1 MPSAAPILLVVED
14 EEVVGLFLKEELTD
28 AGFLVRLASDAASGL
43 RAFQQQTDIDA
54 AIIDI
59 GLPDQNGDELARQCH
74 GRRPT
79 LPIILTTGYDEL
91 LFAQAFA
98 MNPYVRVL
106 GKPFDT
112 SRLLLRLEELAIHAN

>member
-1 MPSAAPILLVVED
+1 MPSAAPILLIVED

-28 AGFLVRLASDAASGL
+28 AGFLVRVAGDATA
-43 RAFQQQTDIDA
+43 AWKAVEEETDIAA
-54 AIIDI
+54 AIIDV
-59 GLPDQNGDELARQCH
+59 GLPDQSGDELARRCH

-79 LPIILTTGYDEL
+79 LPIIVTTGYDEH
-91 LFAQAFA
+91 LFEQAFA

-112 SRLLLRLEELAIHAN
+112 PRLLLRLEALGVHAH